1 MSAVK
6 ISQISGIKSQNV
18 FSCQSYS
25 AFQSYSLYFSF
36 LCVDVL
42 IFQLS
47 KLQKLE
53 LRINLGFLRTN
64 LSKQKQNSKIYLNQ
78 SIICIVYMYILFLYG
93 INFVKPW
100 TIRTSGWTIQ
110 EITMLLY
117 FVKSLKKYFS
127 MWVIAPNYWSSHDSE
142 PFCRAGWKPLE
153 DSRKGE
159 KKFVRL

>member
-6 ISQISGIKSQNV
+6 ISQISRIKSQNV

-78 SIICIVYMYILFLYG
+78 SIICIVYMYILYLNG
-93 INFVKPW
+93 INPEQYGRQGGLSKK
-100 TIRTSGWTIQ
+100 II
-110 EITMLLY
+110 MLLY

-127 MWVIAPNYWSSHDSE
+127 MWVIAPNYWSNHDSE